1 MKLTAFTQIIV
12 TLAVTAW
19 VFILPVEAVATILVL
34 ELALLLYIKHDKMTM
49 AAIGGLAVFTG
60 MMILLQLLFGSPLDV
75 SLIGGLRMLVMTMAF
90 LCLLAASRIQDIA
103 KALVD
108 RFHMPCEYA
117 FMLTT
122 ALRFVPNFLTDSGI
136 TLDAQSCRG
145 YSNRGNMFKRFFAYL
160 VVIRP
165 LVMRAVA
172 KSETLALSMELKGF
186 GGNTYKNMPPLPVD
200 SEGFRS
206 VGDMGYVDADGY
218 LYFADRRSD
227 MIVTGGE
234 NVFAAEVEMVLKK
247 HPKVVD
253 AVVIGLPDPDWGH
266 RIHAIVETNA
276 PLGSKELIR
285 FALNYLPPYKIPKSI
300 EFTDHIPVN
309 ENGKI
314 VRSKLIEESLAKGY

>member
-1 MKLTAFTQIIV
+1 M
-12 TLAVTAW
+12 
-19 VFILPVEAVATILVL
+19 
-34 ELALLLYIKHDKMTM
+34 LYIKHDRMTM

-75 SLIGGLRMLVMTMAF
+75 SLTGGLRMLVMTMAF
-90 LCLLAASRIQDIA
+90 LCRIQDIA

-186 GGNTYKNMPPLPVD
+186 GGNTYKNMPP
-200 SEGFRS
+200 
-206 VGDMGYVDADGY
+206 
-218 LYFADRRSD
+218 
-227 MIVTGGE
+227 
-234 NVFAAEVEMVLKK
+234 
-247 HPKVVD
+247 
-253 AVVIGLPDPDWGH
+253 
-266 RIHAIVETNA
+266 A
-276 PLGSKELIR
+276 PLR
-285 FALNYLPPYKIPKSI
+285 FGDIFVLLLVVVLSTYPLWIKYL
-300 EFTDHIPVN
+300 
-309 ENGKI
+309 
-314 VRSKLIEESLAKGY
+314 

>member
-90 LCLLAASRIQDIA
+90 LCLL
-103 KALVD
+103 
-108 RFHMPCEYA
+108 
-117 FMLTT
+117 
-122 ALRFVPNFLTDSGI
+122 RFVPNFLTDSGI

-186 GGNTYKNMPPLPVD
+186 GGNTYKNMPP
-200 SEGFRS
+200 
-206 VGDMGYVDADGY
+206 
-218 LYFADRRSD
+218 
-227 MIVTGGE
+227 
-234 NVFAAEVEMVLKK
+234 
-247 HPKVVD
+247 
-253 AVVIGLPDPDWGH
+253 
-266 RIHAIVETNA
+266 A
-276 PLGSKELIR
+276 PLR
-285 FALNYLPPYKIPKSI
+285 FGDIFVLLLVVVLSTYPLWIKYL
-300 EFTDHIPVN
+300 
-309 ENGKI
+309 
-314 VRSKLIEESLAKGY
+314 